1 MVKLVLISGSLR
13 RGSMNSAMIRAAH
26 RIAVRNPQVE
36 AALILPLHDFPPFD
50 EDVEM
55 AGDPPPISLAK
66 LSVAGADGILIATPE
81 YNGAMSGVLKNAID
95 WLSRPWGNSPM
106 TAKPVVTMSAA
117 PGSRGGRKAQAV
129 LRPVLQEL
137 GADVVPH
144 DLVAV
149 SGAGDLFDATGE
161 VSDRAV
167 LAQVAVLVSALVAR
181 CMEVRSPV
189 GASPSARHS
198 S

>member
-1 MVKLVLISGSLR
+1 
-13 RGSMNSAMIRAAH
+13 
-26 RIAVRNPQVE
+26 
-36 AALILPLHDFPPFD
+36 
-50 EDVEM
+50 
-55 AGDPPPISLAK
+55 
-66 LSVAGADGILIATPE
+66 
-81 YNGAMSGVLKNAID
+81 
-95 WLSRPWGNSPM
+95 M
-106 TAKPVVTMSAA
+106 TAKPVATMSAA
-117 PGSRGGRKAQAV
+117 PGSRGGRNAQAV

-189 GASPSARHS
+189 GASPSVRHS